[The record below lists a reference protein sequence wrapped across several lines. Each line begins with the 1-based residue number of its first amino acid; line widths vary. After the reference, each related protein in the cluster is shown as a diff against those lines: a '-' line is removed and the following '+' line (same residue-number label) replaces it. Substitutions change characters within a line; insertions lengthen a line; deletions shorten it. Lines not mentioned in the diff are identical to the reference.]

1 MYWKPSYAALVSV
14 LFIGCLIFMLG
25 RQSSRSM
32 TSRLVNGMEAP
43 DFTATLKDEVPFKLS
58 DLQGKYVLI
67 DFWASWCGPCR
78 RESKSLV
85 ALYDK
90 YNSKQFNN
98 GNDFEIVSIGLERD
112 VFDWQDAI
120 KADNLHWRNHILAA
134 DKATKAIAEQYGVE
148 AIPSKFLLNEKGII
162 IGVNQSIREIDKY
175 LEKQIKKD

>member
-1 MYWKPSYAALVSV
+1 
-14 LFIGCLIFMLG
+14 MLG
-25 RQSSRSM
+25 RQGNRSA
-32 TSRLVNGMEAP
+32 TNRLINGMPAP

-78 RESKSLV
+78 RESSSLV

-90 YNSKQFNN
+90 YNGKQFNN
-98 GNDFEIVSIGLERD
+98 SNDFEIVSIALERD
-112 VFDWQDAI
+112 LFDWQDAI

-134 DKATKAIAEQYGVE
+134 DKATKAIAEQYGVD
-148 AIPSKFLLNEKGII
+148 AIPAKFLLNENGII

-175 LEKQIKKD
+175 LEKQLKND